1 MSDRGWEAIFNAYD
15 IHSHDFAISPFF
27 VTAQQIKQAT
37 AILPNASNKDYE
49 PRILCYQDNRDRR
62 PRIFKEHGLF
72 ILPITNGKYAILQ
85 GEGYVDIPPITQKE
99 GVYRSQLD
107 FVLDTA
113 KVGDSEMQHLDYAYA
128 SSLIR
133 TVMGDT
139 SLVLTIR
146 GRKYTPSFSFQ
157 VAGHT
162 LNIQS
167 VQTEVDAG
175 YEGKQQLVL
184 VEAKNTRSD
193 NTIIKQLYYPY
204 RQWSL
209 VTQKP
214 VSMLFFQKRQS
225 EYSFW
230 QFAFADPENYD
241 SIQLVK
247 TAKFV
252 IHES

>member
-1 MSDRGWEAIFNAYD
+1 MSDRGWEAIFNAYG
-15 IHSHDFAISPFF
+15 IHEHDFEVSPFLL
-27 VTAQQIKQAT
+27 TAQQIKQAT

-49 PRILCYQDNRDRR
+49 PRILCYQDNRERR
-62 PRIFKEHGLF
+62 PRIFKERSLF
-72 ILPITNGKYAILQ
+72 ILPITNGKYAILK
-85 GEGYVDIPPITQKE
+85 GEGYVDIPPITQQEK
-99 GVYRSQLD
+99 VYRSQLD
-107 FVLDTA
+107 FVLDTT

-133 TVMGDT
+133 TFMADS

-146 GRKYTPSFSFQ
+146 GRKYTPSFAFQ

-175 YEGKQQLVL
+175 YEGRHQLVL
-184 VEAKNTRSD
+184 VEAKNTKSE

-209 VTQKP
+209 STQKT

-241 SIQLVK
+241 SIQLVN

-252 IHES
+252 ILES